1 MKRALVL
8 CGLCAA
14 AALVSGCR
22 DTRLASTWRGDHV
35 IAIDGK
41 KADWNGLGV
50 YQFEDKKVYLGL
62 ANDAESLYLVLVSQN
77 REAMMQGLTRGFRVR
92 FQPENGSGLL
102 WVGCPR
108 AAGFKP
114 GRMGPGGEPP
124 SRRGD
129 GAPSARFNLTQG
141 GPGDWGDPDD
151 QGGEDRGDGDRG
163 PEWRPGS
170 EGDARQRDIL
180 NEKMIQTLLDD
191 LPKEIE
197 IYTQEGGDSLRLSS
211 AEAARRGIEEAMGLD
226 EGYLV
231 LEMRVPLVRDKDH
244 RQAIGLRPGVLAR
257 DSHEKDAAAV
267 ELNFLIPKREAGEEP
282 EQRQG
287 GGDGMPPSGGRGMP
301 PGGGRG
307 MKLGGTERAIPSSGF
322 QYNQDFP
329 GGGGGGGGFPG
340 GGGPRGGGMGG
351 RGRGMQRMNRG
362 SMNGLDMTI
371 HVALAA
377 GTGSTR

>member
-1 MKRALVL
+1 MRRILVL
-8 CGLCAA
+8 GGLCVA
-14 AALVSGCR
+14 AALVSGCH
-22 DTRLASTWRGDHV
+22 DASVESVWRGDRV

-92 FQPENGSGLL
+92 FRPENGSGLL

-108 AAGFKP
+108 AAGFMP
-114 GRMGPGGEPP
+114 GRMGPGGESPA
-124 SRRGD
+124 RGGG
-129 GAPSARFNLTQG
+129 GAPSARFDLTQG

-151 QGGEDRGDGDRG
+151 QGGEDRGDEDRD
-163 PEWRPGS
+163 PEGRRGA
-170 EGDARQRDIL
+170 EGDARQRDSL

-197 IYTQEGGDSLRLSS
+197 IYTQAGEDSLRLSS
-211 AEAARRGIEEAMGLD
+211 AEAARRGIEEAMSLD

-231 LEMRVPLVRDKDH
+231 LEMRVPFVRDMDH
-244 RQAIGLRPGVLAR
+244 PQAIGLRPGSLAR
-257 DSHEKDAAAV
+257 AAQAKDAASV
-267 ELNFLIPKREAGEEP
+267 DVNFLIPKREAGDEREG
-282 EQRQG
+282 RRG
-287 GGDGMPPSGGRGMP
+287 GGEGMP
-301 PGGGRG
+301 PGGGGG
-307 MKLGGTERAIPSSGF
+307 MPPGGF

-340 GGGPRGGGMGG
+340 GGGPRRGGMGRPGGG
-351 RGRGMQRMNRG
+351 RPSMPGVR
-362 SMNGLDMTI
+362 MNGLDMTI
-371 HVALAA
+371 RVELAVGA
-377 GTGSTR
+377 GSTR

>member
-1 MKRALVL
+1 MKWTLVL
-8 CGLCAA
+8 GGLCAA

-22 DTRLASTWRGDHV
+22 DARVASVWRGDRV

-50 YQFEDKKVYLGL
+50 YEFEDKKVYLGL

-92 FQPENGSGLL
+92 FRPENGSGLL

-108 AAGFKP
+108 AAGFTP

-124 SRRGD
+124 ARGGD
-129 GAPSARFNLTQG
+129 GAPSARFDLTQG

-151 QGGEDRGDGDRG
+151 QGGDDPGDMDRDPEGRRG
-163 PEWRPGS
+163 PG
-170 EGDARQRDIL
+170 GHAGQRDGL

-197 IYTQEGGDSLRLSS
+197 IYTQAGGDSLRLSS

-231 LEMRVPLVRDKDH
+231 LEMRVPLVRDMDH
-244 RQAIGLRPGVLAR
+244 PQAIGLSPGLLAGGAQ
-257 DSHEKDAAAV
+257 EKDAASV
-267 ELNFLIPKREAGEEP
+267 EVNFLIPKREAGDEREG
-282 EQRQG
+282 RRG
-287 GGDGMPPSGGRGMP
+287 GGEGMP
-301 PGGGRG
+301 PGGGGG
-307 MKLGGTERAIPSSGF
+307 MPPGGGTGMQRSGTEHALPRSGLQF
-322 QYNQDFP
+322 DQDFP

-340 GGGPRGGGMGG
+340 GGGPRGGGMGRPGAG
-351 RGRGMQRMNRG
+351 RPGMTGIR
-362 SMNGLDMTI
+362 MNGLDMTI
-371 HVALAA
+371 HVELAV
-377 GTGSTR
+377 GPESTR